1 MGKYD
6 LPAMFETITQVSGN
20 EKLTYIGFSQG
31 TTQLLYGLATQQETY
46 AQKLEKAILLA
57 PAAYP
62 ASTENELEYYGLIYP
77 VFEAEFVNS
86 VLRST
91 FPH

>member
-6 LPAMFETITQVSGN
+6 LPAMFETITQVRGN

-46 AQKLEKAILLA
+46 AKKLDKAILLA
-57 PAAYP
+57 PAIYGAT
-62 ASTENELEYYGLIYP
+62 SEN
-77 VFEAEFVNS
+77 
-86 VLRST
+86 
-91 FPH
+91 